1 MNETSEAPRLAIDA
15 ADLRTI
21 ADVITMRFDQ
31 RTAEAQRA
39 ARMRTLVRVTADLSR
54 TLSTYS
60 RHALVN
66 CQGTAGT
73 SDFSADTERL
83 SQALDAF
90 CAEVR
95 AVSSDYGAVIAA
107 NAAAR
112 NIERS
117 DLEHRDSR
125 EHVDSR

>member
-1 MNETSEAPRLAIDA
+1 MAPRLAIDA

-21 ADVITMRFDQ
+21 ADVITMRFEQ
-31 RTAEAQRA
+31 RAEEAQRA
-39 ARMRTLVRVTADLSR
+39 ARMRTLVRVTAELSR

-83 SQALDAF
+83 SEALDAF

-95 AVSSDYGAVIAA
+95 AVSSEFGPSIIVPSAA
-107 NAAAR
+107 TVV
-112 NIERS
+112 
-117 DLEHRDSR
+117 EHADSR
-125 EHVDSR
+125 